1 METNSTTDCNG
12 YANYKTWNVAL
23 WIQSDE
29 GLYNLAR
36 STKGYANYKEF
47 CGMLYPKTQTPDGVY
62 WLDDELDFD
71 ALDEM
76 IRELSSI

>member
-1 METNSTTDCNG
+1 METNSTTDCN
-12 YANYKTWNVAL
+12 
-23 WIQSDE
+23 
-29 GLYNLAR
+29 
-36 STKGYANYKEF
+36 GYANYKEF